1 MGVPV
6 SLSQSNIKLSFLLIK
21 QEWLR
26 TAVKSYLS
34 YCLPL
39 YSASICRTRLQSM
52 ACFSNFPV
60 TERTVVPVSCLSL
73 IAQSTFPQLAMLHFL
88 RATSLLRNS

>member
-6 SLSQSNIKLSFLLIK
+6 NLSQSNVKMSFLLIK

-39 YSASICRTRLQSM
+39 YSASTCQYSCLQSM
-52 ACFSNFPV
+52 ACFSNFLV
-60 TERTVVPVSCLSL
+60 TERT
-73 IAQSTFPQLAMLHFL
+73 TE
-88 RATSLLRNS
+88 